1 MSHTNSTPN
10 YNLPQFVGTDK
21 PTWLNDVNGAMSAID
36 TQMKANA
43 DSATQANTNATT
55 ANTNIGTLANL
66 NTTDKTSLVNAINE
80 TNTKVGTA
88 TNTANSAVATAEQAQ
103 TDANSANNAIQALAD
118 YINLN
123 TFNNYNQTSQFTR
136 ISGTGNVAIANL
148 YVARNSAGTLA
159 KIYGAVAISST
170 TAGTT
175 PRVKLT
181 QDTGLRPESA
191 ITITGVGVTSSSGNI
206 ANLNILINPDGTL
219 ELWGY
224 ANSTNADFRPFGC
237 LLFLKDFGDAPSNS

>member
-55 ANTNIGTLANL
+55 ANTNIGTLTNL
-66 NTTDKTSLVNAINE
+66 NTTDKTSLVGAINE
-80 TNTKVGTA
+80 TNTNAGTA

-103 TDANSANNAIQALAD
+103 TDATTASTEIQALAN

-123 TFNNYNQTSQFTR
+123 TYNNYNQASQFTR
-136 ISGTGNVAIANL
+136 VSGTGNISANL
-148 YVARNSAGTLA
+148 YVARNSAGTLG
-159 KIYGAVAISST
+159 KIYGVLSISST
-170 TAGTT
+170 TAGSS
-175 PRVKLT
+175 PRFKLNE
-181 QDTGLRPESA
+181 DTGLRPETA
-191 ITITGVGVTSSSGNI
+191 ITITGVGIASSRGNV
-206 ANLNILINPDGTL
+206 ASLNILVNPDGTL
-219 ELWGY
+219 EFWGY
-224 ANSTNADFRPFGC
+224 SDATNVDYRPFGC
-237 LLFLKDFGDAPSNS
+237 VLFLKDFGDTPNA